1 MSTPLNP
8 RLTAA
13 LSTEQRERLLQHARP
28 VDFPAET
35 RLFEE
40 GGYADRFWIVRTGTV
55 TLDVHVPGKR
65 PAVVDSVNAGELLG
79 WSWLFEPYRWH
90 FGAETMTRVRADEFD
105 AAAVRMTMDADPS
118 FGFALDHFVGQMLA
132 HRLFSARVRLLDL
145 YAPHGSG
152 L

>member
-65 PAVVDSVNAGELLG
+65 PAVVDSVNAGELLST
-79 WSWLFEPYRWH
+79 WSASAWASRRPLTWSPIWSRRW
-90 FGAETMTRVRADEFD
+90 RDE
-105 AAAVRMTMDADPS
+105 AQALTAV
-118 FGFALDHFVGQMLA
+118 
-132 HRLFSARVRLLDL
+132 ARTPVTV
-145 YAPHGSG
+145 
-152 L
+152 